1 MSALPQDQTI
11 AITLNGRGVE
21 AFAGETLIQTAKRH
35 GIDIPHLCYMEG
47 MRADGNCRACV
58 VEVKGER
65 VLAASCC
72 RLPQAGMEVTTDS
85 ARARHSQKMVV
96 ELLQADMPGRDY
108 KPDSELEYWRQAL
121 DVGTPRFE
129 PRLSPNADLSH
140 PAIAVNFDAYIQCTR
155 CVRAC
160 REEQVNDVIGYAMRG
175 HHSRSCSTS
184 ATRWARV
191 PASPAA
197 SACAPARPAP

>member
-1 MSALPQDQTI
+1 MRRSAGSVSPPRIRCAASLSTSRTRSERNMSALPQDQTI

-72 RLPQAGMEVTTDS
+72 RPPQPGMEVATDS
-85 ARARHSQKMVV
+85 PRARHSQKIVV

-108 KPDSELEYWRQAL
+108 KPDSEL
-121 DVGTPRFE
+121 
-129 PRLSPNADLSH
+129 
-140 PAIAVNFDAYIQCTR
+140 
-155 CVRAC
+155 
-160 REEQVNDVIGYAMRG
+160 
-175 HHSRSCSTS
+175 
-184 ATRWARV
+184 
-191 PASPAA
+191 
-197 SACAPARPAP
+197 